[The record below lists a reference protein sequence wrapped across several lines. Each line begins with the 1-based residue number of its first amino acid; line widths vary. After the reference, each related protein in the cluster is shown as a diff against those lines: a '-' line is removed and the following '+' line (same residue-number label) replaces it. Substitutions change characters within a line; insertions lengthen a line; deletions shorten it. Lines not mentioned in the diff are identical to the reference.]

1 MLRHAALPCALRK
14 IYYIAM
20 PQILDAFVLVA
31 SDAKVQFF
39 LRHMQEKEQLF
50 LRVTKFSEIFKYSY
64 IQVGQEGF

>member
-1 MLRHAALPCALRK
+1 VLRHAALPRALRK

-39 LRHMQEKEQLF
+39 FTTYARKRAIIFEGNKI
-50 LRVTKFSEIFKYSY
+50 SEIFK
-64 IQVGQEGF
+64 